1 MGTNGKENFGGE
13 IRSDGSGEG
22 GKALRKNGA
31 PFLDADSSPDRIGG
45 CIYQKER
52 CRLGVVQFVFVF
64 FFEFFVLGWV
74 FGVFVACDCGGFF
87 EVVFWIFGWMFFFGL
102 YWFLLLAWVCSM
114 LFFVEII

>member
-64 FFEFFVLGWV
+64 FFLSFSFWV
-74 FGVFVACDCGGFF
+74 GFLLRVI
-87 EVVFWIFGWMFFFGL
+87 VVGFLRWFLDFWVDVFFFGL